1 MFLSGEKAV
10 QPYSLIYRR
19 AEIDSSDN
27 ECLMLCPW
35 RYIGRLRFLD
45 AVDLCPEARCLE
57 SITLCKQAI
66 SPVETESMV
75 IPVLDHRSCGIG
87 KRLQRFLV
95 GAWLGNAA
103 NLGTDTIS

>member
-27 ECLMLCPW
+27 ECRMLCPW

-66 SPVETESMV
+66 SARRNR
-75 IPVLDHRSCGIG
+75 INRSSLCWPQKLWDREKVATILSRCVASKRG
-87 KRLQRFLV
+87 KLR
-95 GAWLGNAA
+95 N
-103 NLGTDTIS
+103 